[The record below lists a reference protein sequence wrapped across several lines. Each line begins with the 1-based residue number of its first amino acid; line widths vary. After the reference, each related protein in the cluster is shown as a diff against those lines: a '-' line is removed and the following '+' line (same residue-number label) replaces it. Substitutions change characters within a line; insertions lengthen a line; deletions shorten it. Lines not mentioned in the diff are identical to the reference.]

1 MSKYLVL
8 WEVDTNKAQI
18 NAKERGAAW
27 LGMLAMIKQD
37 MKDGKVNDWGSFVG
51 ETKGYSIMTGE
62 HVEMAKNLQRYYP
75 FITFKVHEVANV
87 NEVAE
92 VAKSLTG

>member
-8 WEVDTNKAQI
+8 WEVDTSKAQI

-51 ETKGYSIMTGE
+51 ETKGYSIMTSE

-87 NEVAE
+87 NEVTE

>member
-87 NEVAE
+87 NEVTE